1 LTPSSGNAFYLFVF
15 TEIYKSEQNLQEHPS
30 AHQFTDR
37 RAWTMTRDKSI
48 DLFIL
53 VLNVLAIMSL
63 VGILSVMVTAAEAEQ
78 PGSQVEPVSAVVPP
92 AGD

>member
-1 LTPSSGNAFYLFVF
+1 
-15 TEIYKSEQNLQEHPS
+15 
-30 AHQFTDR
+30 
-37 RAWTMTRDKSI
+37 MTRDKSI